1 MNMRN
6 GFFRVITTIGFLLT
20 TTNTIELYP
29 IDRPISW
36 SNISECYSR
45 EIPPGTTFR
54 SLKGEEL
61 YGVWKA
67 EMKEKNIKIPDFI
80 K

>member
-1 MNMRN
+1 MNIRQ
-6 GFFRVITTIGFLLT
+6 GLFRIITTVGFLLST
-20 TTNTIELYP
+20 GTPIELYP
-29 IDRPISW
+29 GPRPITW
-36 SNISECYSR
+36 NKIVECYAN

-67 EMKEKNIKIPDFI
+67 EMKEKQIKIP
-80 K
+80 

>member
-1 MNMRN
+1 MCVNK
-6 GFFRVITTIGFLLT
+6 GFLRVFSTIGLLLCASSA
-20 TTNTIELYP
+20 IELYP
-29 IDRPISW
+29 IERPISW
-36 SNISECYSR
+36 DNIFECYSK
-45 EIPPGTTFR
+45 EIPAGSTFR